1 MPTQGGKAVNLK
13 RQAAEAALTAITP
26 GMQLGLGTGS
36 TVAEF
41 LTVLAAADLGVSG
54 VPTSEAT
61 ASRCRE
67 LGITLL
73 EPHEVDRLDLTVD
86 GADELDHDLRATKG
100 GGGALLREK
109 VVASISDRMLVI
121 ATADKLVERLADTF
135 ALPVEVVPFAH
146 TVVTRRLEQLGFHV
160 TVRTGTSG
168 EPLHTDNHNMVLD
181 ARFAGGITDPAG
193 VDVEITMI
201 PGVVTSGLFI
211 DLVTEAY
218 LAAPDGSVTHLIAT

>member
-1 MPTQGGKAVNLK
+1 MNLK
-13 RQAAEAALTAITP
+13 RQAAEAALGAISP
-26 GMQLGLGTGS
+26 GMRLGLGTGS

-41 LTVLAAADLGVSG
+41 LTVLAEADLGISG

-61 ASRCRE
+61 AERCRE

-73 EPHEVDRLDLTVD
+73 EPHEVERLDLTVD

-109 VVASISDRMLVI
+109 VVASISERMLVI
-121 ATADKLVERLADTF
+121 ATLDKLVERLADSF

-146 TVVTRRLEQLGFHV
+146 TVVMRRLEHLGFRV
-160 TVRTGTSG
+160 AVRMNASG
-168 EPLHTDNHNMVLD
+168 EPVLTDNHNMVLD
-181 ARFAGGITDPAG
+181 ARFVGGITDPAG
-193 VDVEITMI
+193 VDVEIGMI

-218 LAAPDGSVTHLIAT
+218 LAAPDGSVTHLVAT

>member
-1 MPTQGGKAVNLK
+1 MAANLK
-13 RQAAEAALTAITP
+13 RLAAEAALAAITP
-26 GMQLGLGTGS
+26 GMHMGLGTGS

-61 ASRCRE
+61 AAQCRE
-67 LGITLL
+67 LGIPLL
-73 EPHEVDRLDLTVD
+73 QPNDVTHLDLTVD
-86 GADELDHDLRATKG
+86 GADEIDADLRATKG

-109 VVASISDRMLVI
+109 VVASISERMIVI
-121 ATADKLVERLADTF
+121 ATTDKLVERLGDSF

-146 TVVTRRLEQLGFHV
+146 TIVLSRLEKLGFAV
-160 TVRTGTSG
+160 TVRQNTAG
-168 EPLHTDNHNMVLD
+168 EPIHTDNHNMVLD
-181 ARFAGGITDPAG
+181 ARFPGGITDPAG
-193 VDVEITMI
+193 VDVEISMI

-218 LAAPDGSVTHLIAT
+218 LAGEDGSVTHLVGR

>member
-1 MPTQGGKAVNLK
+1 VNLK

-26 GMQLGLGTGS
+26 GMRLGLGTGS

-41 LTVLAAADLGVSG
+41 LTVLATADLGVSG

-61 ASRCRE
+61 AARCRE

-73 EPHEVDRLDLTVD
+73 NPDEVDRLDLTVD
-86 GADELDHDLRATKG
+86 GADELDHDLCATKG

-109 VVASISDRMLVI
+109 VVASISERMLVI
-121 ATADKLVERLADTF
+121 ATVDKLVERLADSF

-146 TVVTRRLEQLGFHV
+146 TVVSRRLERLGFQV

-168 EPLHTDNHNMVLD
+168 EPIHTDNHNMVLD

-201 PGVVTSGLFI
+201 PGVVTCGLFI

-218 LAAPDGSVTHLIAT
+218 LAAPDGSVTHLVAT